1 VRSLI
6 DGDTRGWNKALVQLI
21 FTKEEADI
29 IYSIPLSKY
38 DNLDILAWRGS
49 PNDEFTVWSAYYIEK

>member
-49 PNDEFTVWSAYYIEK
+49 PNDEFTV